1 MRAVPQPCSTYTGSL
16 DLTTRGT
23 GQLIPRG
30 NTVYAY
36 ACIAR
41 IPWHRARS
49 HRAGGTP
56 GGTLRLY
63 SKETLLPKVKW
74 SAWFGGYDDLVG
86 MVDLEIAHRATAFVG
101 SPFSSFSVVAAALR
115 RVPCTAAGNC
125 SYALPP
131 GAPPPDHNYSTDTEM
146 VPVDVSDQLGR
157 VYALHFPYTDEEP
170 EDRCETLAALH
181 DWKKPGGDWSCP
193 TTRLHKQGSSA
204 LDPYLLQPRPRHPQC
219 EVLGTSLRVNPP
231 VDAPSRLGYNC
242 THSVVTALYGGYD
255 KLANYSHFFQASLE
269 RQEREQ
275 GLRTCW
281 FAFTDAVSFPELS
294 AHQIALA
301 ESASDGGLPW
311 IKAGIWNLVIL
322 PEGSL
327 TAMLPERNKLRSRLP
342 KMMAHCALRYSH
354 QMLYLDAKV
363 SLRKPASLWQM
374 LNQLSDGTSS
384 RSGSAWVSPLHS
396 ARVSVRDE
404 MVCLYQS
411 GISSKLAF
419 EQLRA
424 YHAAGFPSNVAASK
438 GGPGLSEGEWHA
450 RDLRAAV
457 STAIGNAWFTEFWRW
472 RKHNLRDQISFN
484 YVIWKLG
491 LLPSQQPKD
500 SAATRDSDSAARV
513 TENGESWGF
522 GHFQAGGGNQSLS
535 PSRSGRKSRLLLV
548 HNTHAVDHKR
558 DGSTEEKFMA
568 EKFARFNLD
577 WKALRNLKQGHQWC
591 DYLSFGLDNAKLL
604 SKVSSLLEG

>member
-1 MRAVPQPCSTYTGSL
+1 MYAAPQPRAVCTGYVYTYL
-16 DLTTRGT
+16 PTRGA
-23 GQLIPRG
+23 GQLTHSRG
-30 NTVYAY
+30 ALLYVYRA
-36 ACIAR
+36 
-41 IPWHRARS
+41 PWHSTAS
-49 HRAGGTP
+49 GGAP
-56 GGTLRLY
+56 GTMWLY
-63 SKETLLPKVKW
+63 SKESLLPKMRW

-86 MVDLEIAHRATAFVG
+86 MVDLEIARRVTRFVG

-115 RVPCTAAGNC
+115 RVPCTVAGNC
-125 SYALPP
+125 SYAQPP
-131 GAPPPDHNYSTDTEM
+131 GATPRSFKSTESEM

-157 VYALHFPYTDEEP
+157 VYALQFPYTDEEP
-170 EDRCETLAALH
+170 EDRCESLAALH
-181 DWKKPGGDWSCP
+181 DWKKPGGEWSCP
-193 TTRLHKQGSSA
+193 TTRLHKQRSSS

-219 EVLGTSLRVNPP
+219 EVLGTALRVNPP

-275 GLRTCW
+275 GIRTCW
-281 FAFTDAVSFPELS
+281 FAFTDAASVPELS
-294 AHQIALA
+294 AHQTTLA
-301 ESASDGGLPW
+301 EKASDGSLPW
-311 IKAGIWNLVIL
+311 TKAGIWNLVIL

-363 SLRKPASLWQM
+363 SIRKPASLWQM
-374 LNQLSDGTSS
+374 LNQLSDGTNS

-396 ARVSVRDE
+396 SRVSVRDE

-424 YHAAGFPSNVAASK
+424 YHAAGFPSNVAASN

-450 RDLRAAV
+450 RDLRAAD

-472 RKHNLRDQISFN
+472 SQQNLRDQISFN

-491 LLPSQQPKD
+491 LLPSQRPNAL
-500 SAATRDSDSAARV
+500 AATRDSGSAAAQV
-513 TENGESWGF
+513 TENGQSRGF

-548 HNTHAVDHKR
+548 HNGHAYEHTR
-558 DGSTEEKFMA
+558 DASTEDKFVA
-568 EKFARFNLD
+568 DKFGHFNLD
-577 WKALRNLKQGHQWC
+577 WKALRNLKGGHQWC
-591 DYLSFGLDNAKLL
+591 DYLKFGLDNTKLL

>member
-1 MRAVPQPCSTYTGSL
+1 M
-16 DLTTRGT
+16 
-23 GQLIPRG
+23 
-30 NTVYAY
+30 
-36 ACIAR
+36 
-41 IPWHRARS
+41 
-49 HRAGGTP
+49 
-56 GGTLRLY
+56 
-63 SKETLLPKVKW
+63 KW

-86 MVDLEIAHRATAFVG
+86 MVDLEIARRATAFVG

-115 RVPCTAAGNC
+115 RVPSGPVDAAPSPPVVAAPSTASAQP
-125 SYALPP
+125 L
-131 GAPPPDHNYSTDTEM
+131 TEM
-146 VPVDVSDQLGR
+146 VPVDVVDQLGR
-157 VYALHFPYTDEEP
+157 VYAMHFPYADEEP

-181 DWKKPGGDWSCP
+181 DWKKPGGEWSCP
-193 TTRLHKQGSSA
+193 TTRLHKKRSSA
-204 LDPYLLQPRPRHPQC
+204 LDPYLMQPRPRHPQC
-219 EVLGTSLRVNPP
+219 EVLGTSLRVSPP

-255 KLANYSHFFQASLE
+255 KLFNYSHFFQASLE

-275 GLRTCW
+275 GIRTCW
-281 FAFTDAVSFPELS
+281 FAFTDAASVPELS
-294 AHQIALA
+294 AKQATLA
-301 ESASDGGLPW
+301 EAAFGGRTEGGLPW

-322 PEGSL
+322 PEGPL

-363 SLRKPASLWQM
+363 SIRKPASLWQM
-374 LNQLSDGTSS
+374 LNQLSDGTNSK
-384 RSGSAWVSPLHS
+384 SGSAWVSPLHS

-411 GISSKLAF
+411 GISSRLAF

-424 YHAAGFPSNVAASK
+424 YHAAGFPSNVAASQ

-450 RDLRAAV
+450 RDLRAAD

-472 RKHNLRDQISFN
+472 SQHNLRDQISFN
-484 YVIWKLG
+484 YVVWQLG
-491 LLPSQQPKD
+491 LLPSQQPNA
-500 SAATRDSDSAARV
+500 SAAARTGSGGVPAQV
-513 TENGESWGF
+513 TENGESRGF

-535 PSRSGRKSRLLLV
+535 PARSGRKSRLLLV
-548 HNTHAVDHKR
+548 HNVHAVEHKR
-558 DGSTEEKFMA
+558 DSSTEDRFIADKFG
-568 EKFARFNLD
+568 RYNLD

-591 DYLSFGLDNAKLL
+591 DYLKFGLDNTKLL